1 MQAQPATPGEQLR
14 HLLFGYRV
22 SQAIGVAAEL
32 GIADV
37 LGSGPRSAEELAR
50 ATGVDGPSLSRVLR
64 LLASEG
70 VFAETEDG
78 RFALTPMAE
87 ALRSDVPGSL
97 RPLAVFNSGEPY
109 WRSWAHLAHA
119 VRTGQPA
126 FEHVHGMDFFS
137 YYRQHPEEWA
147 LFDQMMAAQ
156 TAAVTR
162 TVAAAYDF
170 SRVRTV
176 VDVGGGNG
184 TLVLGL
190 LAAHPHLHGVV
201 FDQPAVAARAE
212 EAIAAAGL
220 ADRCQAVGGDFF
232 VAVPEGGEAYLLKY
246 ILHDWDDERSIAIL
260 RACRQA
266 MPADGRLLVI
276 ELLIPPGN
284 NPSYAKSQDVNMLT
298 NLGGRERTVEE
309 YGTLFTAAGFAL
321 TETIP
326 IQGELHLIEGAPA

>member
-1 MQAQPATPGEQLR
+1 MPAQAATSGDQLR
-14 HLLFGYRV
+14 RLVFGYRI

-32 GIADV
+32 GIAD
-37 LGSGPRSAEELAR
+37 LLSRGPRSAEELAR

-78 RFALTPMAE
+78 RFVLTPMAE
-87 ALRSDVPGSL
+87 VLRGDVPGSL
-97 RPLAVFNSGEPY
+97 RTTAVFNTRETY
-109 WRSWAHLAHA
+109 WRTWAHLTHA

-126 FEHVHGMDFFS
+126 FDHVHGMDFFA
-137 YYRQHPEEWA
+137 YYRQHPAEGE

-156 TAAVTR
+156 TAPVTR
-162 TVAAAYDF
+162 AVAAAYDF

-190 LAAHPHLHGVV
+190 LAAHPHLQGIV

-220 ADRCQAVGGDFF
+220 ADRCQAVAGDFF

-266 MPADGRLLVI
+266 IPADGRLLIV
-276 ELLIPPGN
+276 EFLIPPGN
-284 NPSYAKSQDVNMLT
+284 GPSYAKSQDVNMLT
-298 NLGGRERTVEE
+298 NLGGRERTTAE
-309 YGTLFTAAGFAL
+309 YAALFTAAGFTL

-326 IQGELHLIEGAPA
+326 LLGELHLIEGTPA

>member
-22 SQAIGVAAEL
+22 SQAIGVAAAL

-37 LGSGPRSAEELAR
+37 LSSGTHSAEELAR
-50 ATGVDGPSLSRVLR
+50 ATGANAPSLSRVLR

>member
-1 MQAQPATPGEQLR
+1 
-14 HLLFGYRV
+14 
-22 SQAIGVAAEL
+22 
-32 GIADV
+32 
-37 LGSGPRSAEELAR
+37 
-50 ATGVDGPSLSRVLR
+50 
-64 LLASEG
+64 
-70 VFAETEDG
+70 
-78 RFALTPMAE
+78 MAE
-87 ALRSDVPGSL
+87 ALRSAVPGSL

>member
-1 MQAQPATPGEQLR
+1 MCAQTVTPGEQLR
-14 HLLFGYRV
+14 HLVFGYRI

-32 GIADV
+32 GIADA
-37 LGSGPRSAEELAR
+37 LSSGPRSAEELAR
-50 ATGVDGPSLSRVLR
+50 ETGVDGPSLYRVLR

-70 VFAETEDG
+70 VFAEMEDG
-78 RFALTPMAE
+78 RFILTPLAE
-87 ALRSDVPGSL
+87 VLRRDVPSSL
-97 RPLAVFNSGEPY
+97 RTVAVFNTREPY
-109 WRSWAHLAHA
+109 WRTWAHLAHA

-126 FEHVHGMDFFS
+126 FDHVHGMDFFA
-137 YYRQHPEEWA
+137 YYRQHPEEGE

-156 TAAVTR
+156 TAPVTR
-162 TVAAAYDF
+162 AVAGAYDF

-190 LAAHPHLHGVV
+190 MVAHPHLQGIV

-220 ADRCQAVGGDFF
+220 ADRCQAVAGDFF

-246 ILHDWDDERSIAIL
+246 ILHDWDDERSTAIL

-266 MPADGRLLVI
+266 MAADGRLLVI
-276 ELLIPPGN
+276 EFLIPPGN
-284 NPSYAKSQDVNMLT
+284 APSYAKSQDVNMLT
-298 NLGGRERTVEE
+298 NLGGRERTTAE
-309 YGTLFTAAGFAL
+309 YAALFTAAGFTL

-326 IQGELHLIEGAPA
+326 LLGELHLIEGTPA